1 MVGVVGA
8 MAILFFLLSDKQL
21 LQVLMRQLLLLTLL
35 ERVSLSNTS
44 HCSISILPSISLRVV
59 VLMNL
64 LWKVLRNEL
73 APGVCALSLD
83 ILGQLLLAFL
93 QGFQLLLLI
102 LKLHRFRGPQH
113 SFLICSQTL
122 ISLLFLSP

>member
-1 MVGVVGA
+1 M
-8 MAILFFLLSDKQL
+8 
-21 LQVLMRQLLLLTLL
+21 LL

-44 HCSISILPSISLRVV
+44 HYTISIVPSISLRVV

-73 APGVCALSLD
+73 APGVCALLHYTITLSLD
-83 ILGQLLLAFL
+83 ILGQLLLALL
-93 QGFQLLLLI
+93 QGLQLLLLI

-122 ISLLFLSP
+122 ISLLVLSP